1 MAFYINLDTRK
12 DRREQFEKEC
22 TRMNFSVERFPAI
35 TSSLGPGHGCTRS
48 HIEVLKLART
58 RGFPQVLIFEDDFE
72 FIVNREQVGDIR
84 MNLPQDYDVVML
96 SYNLQR
102 AVPYNNQFG
111 RVLEAQTASGYI
123 VHSKFYDTLIETM
136 EEGYNLFVVNPS
148 HHWLYMNDQYWKKL
162 QPVSNWYYSL
172 VRVGKQ
178 RQSYSDL
185 AGYEVNYG
193 V

>member
-1 MAFYINLDTRK
+1 MAFYINLDSRE
-12 DRREQFEKEC
+12 DRRKQFEEEC

-35 TSSLGPGHGCTRS
+35 TNSLSPGHGCTRS
-48 HIEVLKLART
+48 HIEVLKLARA
-58 RGFPQVLIFEDDFE
+58 RGLPQVLIFEDDFE
-72 FIVNREQVGDIR
+72 FLVDREQVGDIL
-84 MNLPQDYDVVML
+84 MNLPEDYDVVML
-96 SYNLQR
+96 SYNLQHGI
-102 AVPYNNQFG
+102 PYNNQFG
-111 RVLEAQTASGYI
+111 RVLDAQTASGYI

-136 EEGYNLFVVNPS
+136 EEGYNLFVENPS
-148 HHWLYMNDQYWKKL
+148 HHWFYMNDQYWKKL

-185 AGYEVNYG
+185 AGHEVNYG